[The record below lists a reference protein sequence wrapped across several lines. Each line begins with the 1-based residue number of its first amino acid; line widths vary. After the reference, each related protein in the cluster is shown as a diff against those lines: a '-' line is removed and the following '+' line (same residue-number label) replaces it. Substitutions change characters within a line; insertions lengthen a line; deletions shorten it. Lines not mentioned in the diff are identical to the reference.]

1 MHNSAEG
8 LSGTVYI
15 PDTSALIENPDAL
28 DRLLTGGNIVVLLHQ
43 VIEELG
49 RLQASRS
56 KSEGVRHAAR
66 LVMRKMLEY
75 RRHQLIHHSVERL
88 FNHQTGPEEFRKTPA
103 G

>member
-1 MHNSAEG
+1 MQNLVEN

-49 RLQASRS
+49 SPRGSA
-56 KSEGVRHAAR
+56 
-66 LVMRKMLEY
+66 MR
-75 RRHQLIHHSVERL
+75 RVW
-88 FNHQTGPEEFRKTPA
+88 
-103 G
+103 

>member
-1 MHNSAEG
+1 MHNSADG

-28 DRLLTGGNIVVLLHQ
+28 DRLLTGGNVVVLLHQ

-56 KSEGVRHAAR
+56 
-66 LVMRKMLEY
+66 
-75 RRHQLIHHSVERL
+75 
-88 FNHQTGPEEFRKTPA
+88 
-103 G
+103 

>member
-1 MHNSAEG
+1 MPMHNSADG

-28 DRLLTGGNIVVLLHQ
+28 DRLLTGGNVVVLLHQ

-56 KSEGVRHAAR
+56 
-66 LVMRKMLEY
+66 
-75 RRHQLIHHSVERL
+75 
-88 FNHQTGPEEFRKTPA
+88 
-103 G
+103 